1 MAQHFLASIY
11 QSGTYALNS
20 PLGAPAKQGVLFS
33 IPVQSCF
40 ISPVNG
46 TVTANGVNMQSV
58 IEVLPT
64 GLNQPAKK
72 FFSSE
77 TVSALNTKANA

>member
-11 QSGTYALNS
+11 QSGAYALKS
-20 PLGAPAKQGVLFS
+20 PLGVPATQGVQFS
-33 IPVQSCF
+33 IPVQGTV

-46 TVTANGVNMQSV
+46 SVTANGATINSV

-64 GLNQPAKK
+64 GLNQPKQK

-77 TVSALNTKANA
+77 TVSALSTKANA

>member
-11 QSGTYALNS
+11 QSGSYALKS
-20 PLGAPAKQGVLFS
+20 ASGLPATQGVQLS
-33 IPVQSCF
+33 IPVQNCY
-40 ISPVNG
+40 ISPVVG
-46 TVTANGVNMQSV
+46 TLTANGATLQSV